1 MLSKEEALKGVK
13 LFVLDMD
20 GTVYLGDQLIEGSL
34 DFIRQVE
41 ASDDMDFVFFTN
53 NASKVPS
60 VYVEKLH
67 KMGRVCRVPES
78 KLSGSKSVSE
88 WYTGSG
94 RELERKGNPVS
105 GRRSGRGCTE
115 F

>member
-41 ASDDMDFVFFTN
+41 ASDDMDFVFL
-53 NASKVPS
+53 PIM
-60 VYVEKLH
+60 L
-67 KMGRVCRVPES
+67 
-78 KLSGSKSVSE
+78 
-88 WYTGSG
+88 
-94 RELERKGNPVS
+94 
-105 GRRSGRGCTE
+105 
-115 F
+115 

>member
-41 ASDDMDFVFFTN
+41 ASDDMDFLRIMHPKFRQYM
-53 NASKVPS
+53 S
-60 VYVEKLH
+60 
-67 KMGRVCRVPES
+67 
-78 KLSGSKSVSE
+78 
-88 WYTGSG
+88 
-94 RELERKGNPVS
+94 
-105 GRRSGRGCTE
+105 RSFIRWDWMWMKARSSQQVRCVQSS
-115 F
+115 